1 MIHAEIHQIDKS
13 RARQGER
20 STEHEAAEKRWKLA
34 DIIREIELQE
44 SLKKDAQEC
53 IKAALDT
60 AKAHGFDKDQI
71 KQIIKNRADD
81 QFSFDL
87 FAEGVQHLTADLK
100 WAEENP
106 RWKKA
111 V

>member
-1 MIHAEIHQIDKS
+1 MTHAEIHQIDKS

-34 DIIREIELQE
+34 DIIHEIE
-44 SLKKDAQEC
+44 AQERC
-53 IKAALDT
+53 KKAAQEQIGAALDT
-60 AKAHGFDKDQI
+60 AKAYGFDKAQV

-87 FAEGVQHLTADLK
+87 FAEGVQNLTADLK